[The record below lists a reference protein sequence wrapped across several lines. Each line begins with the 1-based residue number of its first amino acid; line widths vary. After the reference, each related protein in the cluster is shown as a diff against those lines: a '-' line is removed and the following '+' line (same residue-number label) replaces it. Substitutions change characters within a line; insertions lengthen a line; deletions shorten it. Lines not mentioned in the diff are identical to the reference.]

1 MSVATLG
8 YGRTNA
14 LYGRQ
19 RNTSVV
25 STNGS
30 CSIVKGWKSKGSDSS
45 RPRALQVRNGHDQ
58 FFIVKSLASSMQL
71 SEFGFVDS
79 VALRFDSWLNKQ
91 SQGGADCKRNTRS
104 NNKGLRILNSAK
116 CGRRAAYELNEVDKN
131 INSSVE
137 PFIVE
142 VEPVAVF
149 NSKELFVARDL
160 FHFESLVAVVVEKAG
175 SLVEPESYALDSCS
189 RSSLSGYLSCGDSNA
204 TTGGLTVTPS
214 IIKRNIVQ
222 YFPRFDA
229 DDFLHSGLQKH
240 SQSLSAIAV
249 CQNGNI
255 ASCQGGGENL
265 NGPLRYITLGICVG
279 DFVSSAGSDF
289 SLFGRLLNA
298 LSPFF
303 VLLSRVEASKKCYE
317 EKKNQNFTCIS
328 HEATKVVICNQFEYI
343 TEANRGISEC
353 ATSILLHSQAD
364 SCYAFPKPSQSCVGH
379 SLQKTEG
386 GCGSLLHGGDKP
398 HPARFAAFSFVAPVM
413 AARMGGRKPCRFGLR
428 RARSSTP
435 VRAAAQCGSWS
446 AVVLKAQLEA
456 IMANTTLGNCAQT
469 TPFNFQNHAI
479 RLVIR
484 NDEPWFVATD
494 VCEALGY
501 INPSKAVADHLDSD
515 ERSHEQLDRTRM
527 GSKAIIINE
536 SGLYALVLRSRK
548 PEARKF
554 AKWVTGEVLPTIRK
568 SGGYS
573 NAPVQ
578 KVSEHE
584 VLFTFICELIDSGRF
599 GFDQISGI
607 AHKSNGRLLEMID
620 QAVISDKVR
629 AIRSQIHGLNLAE
642 LHQVA
647 ELSGS
652 LAMCEAAVIRK
663 NGKTSEQLM
672 EARR

>member
-160 FHFESLVAVVVEKAG
+160 FHFESLVAVVVEKAD
-175 SLVEPESYALDSCS
+175 SLVEPESCGFGLAGCS
-189 RSSLSGYLSCGDSNA
+189 WRVGDV
-204 TTGGLTVTPS
+204 GFG
-214 IIKRNIVQ
+214 
-222 YFPRFDA
+222 
-229 DDFLHSGLQKH
+229 
-240 SQSLSAIAV
+240 
-249 CQNGNI
+249 
-255 ASCQGGGENL
+255 NL
-265 NGPLRYITLGICVG
+265 NSTTRQ
-279 DFVSSAGSDF
+279 VSQPS
-289 SLFGRLLNA
+289 RLLPIIRNA
-298 LSPFF
+298 L
-303 VLLSRVEASKKCYE
+303 RH
-317 EKKNQNFTCIS
+317 T
-328 HEATKVVICNQFEYI
+328 
-343 TEANRGISEC
+343 
-353 ATSILLHSQAD
+353 AD
-364 SCYAFPKPSQSCVGH
+364 SCYAFPVTSKKGVIGIGVPIVAAAKSRNSASDCGFHFCGPVYGGPNVGPQGH
-379 SLQKTEG
+379 
-386 GCGSLLHGGDKP
+386 LHT
-398 HPARFAAFSFVAPVM
+398 ASAATQV
-413 AARMGGRKPCRFGLR
+413 RQ
-428 RARSSTP
+428 P
-435 VRAAAQCGSWS
+435 VRAAASIGVDT
-446 AVVLKAQLEA
+446 AVSQLSLLEA
-456 IMANTTLGNCAQT
+456 IMANSL
-469 TPFNFQNHAI
+469 TPFNFGQSTI
-479 RLVIR
+479 RTTTIGEAV
-484 NDEPWFVATD
+484 WFVCTD
-494 VCEALGY
+494 VAEALGY
-501 INPSKAVADHLDSD
+501 RNAPDASRHLDED
-515 ERSHEQLDRTRM
+515 EKGTQIVRTL
-527 GSKAIIINE
+527 GGDQTLTIINE
-536 SGLYALVLRSRK
+536 SGLYTLVLRSRK

-554 AKWVTGEVLPTIRK
+554 AKWVTGEVLPAIRK

-573 NAPVQ
+573 NTPAQ

-599 GFDQISGI
+599 GFDQIAGI
-607 AHKSNGRLLEMID
+607 AHKSNGRLLQMVD

-672 EARR
+672 EERK

>member
-58 FFIVKSLASSMQL
+58 FFIIKSLASPMQL

-317 EKKNQNFTCIS
+317 EKKNQSCTSIS

-353 ATSILLHSQAD
+353 ATYILLHSQAD

-386 GCGSLLHGGDKP
+386 GIGLSKQRGESRNRNACG
-398 HPARFAAFSFVAPVM
+398 FFVGAQFMV
-413 AARMGGRKPCRFGLR
+413 ALMGGRMPRRFAL
-428 RARSSTP
+428 
-435 VRAAAQCGSWS
+435 RAARLTKPSALPPLFGHDVGSCS
-446 AVVLKAQLEA
+446 KQQLES
-456 IMANTTLGNCAQT
+456 IMSQSFTIGTS
-469 TPFNFQNHAI
+469 AI
-479 RLVIR
+479 RQHDGLFSLNDLHKAAGGAEKQKPSEWLRNQQTQDLVLEIEKAGIPAYRSNKGRGTYACRELVIAYAAWISP
-484 NDEPWFVATD
+484 EF
-494 VCEALGY
+494 
-501 INPSKAVADHLDSD
+501 HLQVIKVFL
-515 ERSHEQLDRTRM
+515 RAAQPNIKNHE
-527 GSKAIIINE
+527 
-536 SGLYALVLRSRK
+536 
-548 PEARKF
+548 F
-554 AKWVTGEVLPTIRK
+554 
-568 SGGYS
+568 
-573 NAPVQ
+573 
-578 KVSEHE
+578 E

-599 GFDQISGI
+599 GFDQIAGI
-607 AHKSNGRLLEMID
+607 AHKSNGRLLQMVD

-672 EARR
+672 EERK

>member
-58 FFIVKSLASSMQL
+58 FFIIKSLASPMQL

-91 SQGGADCKRNTRS
+91 SQGSADCKRNTRS
-104 NNKGLRILNSAK
+104 HNKGLRILNSAK

-149 NSKELFVARDL
+149 DSKELFVVRDL

-303 VLLSRVEASKKCYE
+303 VLFSRVEASKKCYE
-317 EKKNQNFTCIS
+317 EKKNQSCTSIS

-364 SCYAFPKPSQSCVGH
+364 SCYAFPVTSKKGVIGIGVPIVAAAKSRNSASDCGFHFCGPVYGGPNVGPQGH
-379 SLQKTEG
+379 
-386 GCGSLLHGGDKP
+386 LHT
-398 HPARFAAFSFVAPVM
+398 ASAATQV
-413 AARMGGRKPCRFGLR
+413 RQ
-428 RARSSTP
+428 P
-435 VRAAAQCGSWS
+435 VRAAASIGVDT
-446 AVVLKAQLEA
+446 AVSQLSLLEA
-456 IMANTTLGNCAQT
+456 IMANSL
-469 TPFNFQNHAI
+469 TPFNFGQSTI
-479 RLVIR
+479 RTTTIGEAV
-484 NDEPWFVATD
+484 WFVCTD
-494 VCEALGY
+494 VAEALGY
-501 INPSKAVADHLDSD
+501 RNAPDASRHLDED
-515 ERSHEQLDRTRM
+515 EKGTQIVRTL
-527 GSKAIIINE
+527 GGDQTLTIINE

-554 AKWVTGEVLPTIRK
+554 AKWVTGEVLPAIRK

-573 NAPVQ
+573 NTPAQ

-607 AHKSNGRLLEMID
+607 AHKSNGRLLQMVD

-652 LAMCEAAVIRK
+652 LAMCEAEVIRK
-663 NGKTSEQLM
+663 KGKTSKQLM
-672 EARR
+672 EERK